1 MLPPR
6 DLRAAVGQKSGVV
19 VAGRTNS
26 RALPKWAL
34 DFGRLTNV
42 VRVLAGLWAGIGL
55 AAWGLLRELW
65 GEARGRLT
73 AEVIHMPKRKRRRMD
88 ALSLDREQRLCAE
101 FDSTGLHSEG
111 KLDPKRVVV
120 DDCPEEHIM

>member
-1 MLPPR
+1 M
-6 DLRAAVGQKSGVV
+6 VC
-19 VAGRTNS
+19 
-26 RALPKWAL
+26 
-34 DFGRLTNV
+34 
-42 VRVLAGLWAGIGL
+42 VLAGCAGIGL

-65 GEARGRLT
+65 GGARGRLT